1 MNELLAYL
9 VSGGVRLISRCTC
22 GSHRRSHYLMSTI
35 IVLLTLHVS
44 QILAADVCGSKVS

>member
-1 MNELLAYL
+1 MVLTED
-9 VSGGVRLISRCTC
+9 LITNITV
-22 GSHRRSHYLMSTI
+22 LMSTI